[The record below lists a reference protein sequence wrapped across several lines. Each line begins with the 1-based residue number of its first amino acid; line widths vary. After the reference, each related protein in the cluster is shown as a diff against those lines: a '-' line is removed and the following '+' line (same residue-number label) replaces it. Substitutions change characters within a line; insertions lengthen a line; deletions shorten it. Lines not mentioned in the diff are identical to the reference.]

1 MCGSVL
7 DVHDN
12 AMVGSVPSAV
22 WTLSALEYLDWSG
35 NAVNSNFPS
44 GATSLNLTY
53 VQTASVPRL
62 ACSDCWYR
70 VGDCDRW
77 LSLANASLTGT
88 FPVEV
93 TAMSSL
99 TGLSLSGNALTGT
112 IPEAISSLTALR

>member
-1 MCGSVL
+1 ML

-35 NAVNSNFPS
+35 NAVNSNFPG

-62 ACSDCWYR
+62 ACSDCG
-70 VGDCDRW
+70 VVSAIVTGGCRW
-77 LSLANASLTGT
+77 RT
-88 FPVEV
+88 
-93 TAMSSL
+93 
-99 TGLSLSGNALTGT
+99 
-112 IPEAISSLTALR
+112 RH